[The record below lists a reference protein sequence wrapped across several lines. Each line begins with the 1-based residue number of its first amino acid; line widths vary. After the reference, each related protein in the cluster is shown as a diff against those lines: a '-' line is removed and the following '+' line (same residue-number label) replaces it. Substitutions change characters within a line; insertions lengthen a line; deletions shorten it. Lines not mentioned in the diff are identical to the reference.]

1 MQGHILM
8 GHSSRF
14 YGDADLG
21 IPLGVA
27 VLRRGEGQPRR
38 ETAAKSRAV
47 SQGSQCQVVPAW
59 EAYEVQVLAPSLPTS
74 SMVAA
79 GHCSLLS
86 KMMSLL
92 IVSTSRTS

>member
-1 MQGHILM
+1 M

-21 IPLGVA
+21 ITLGVA
-27 VLRRGEGQPRR
+27 VLRRGEGQPLR

-59 EAYEVQVLAPSLPTS
+59 EADGSEMQVLAPSLPTS
-74 SMVAA
+74 SVAAA

-92 IVSTSRTS
+92 ITSTSRTS